1 MPGINI
7 LVPYEL
13 AEEEAVK
20 RIKNELT
27 GLKTH
32 FADTISDLHE
42 NWNANTC
49 EFSLSVKGLSGSGT
63 MNVKPR
69 EVEMAVNLPF
79 FAVPFKG
86 KIEATVRE
94 RLKQLLV

>member
-1 MPGINI
+1 MPGFNI

-13 AEEEAVK
+13 QEEEAVK
-20 RIKNELT
+20 RIKNELA
-27 GLKTH
+27 GLKAH
-32 FADTISDLHE
+32 YADTISDLHE

-63 MNVKPR
+63 MIVKPT

-79 FAVPFKG
+79 FAMSFKG
-86 KIEATVRE
+86 MIEATIRE
-94 RLKQLLV
+94 RLKKLLT